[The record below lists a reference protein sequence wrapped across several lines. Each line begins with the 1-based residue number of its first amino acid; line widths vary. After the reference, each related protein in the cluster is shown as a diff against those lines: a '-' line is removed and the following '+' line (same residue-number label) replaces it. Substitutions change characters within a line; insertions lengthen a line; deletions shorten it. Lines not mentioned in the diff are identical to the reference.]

1 MNITR
6 TFMSGLVLMATLVP
20 TGAANPA
27 IPRDKNI
34 EKKVEETLSRM
45 TLDEKIGQM
54 TELAIDLICHRGP
67 DGKLVYHPGMLDS
80 IIGKYKVGSILNAPQ
95 HSLTPQEWNEVIG
108 KIQEASM
115 REIGIPCIYGLD
127 QNHGTTYTTGGTLFP
142 QNISVA
148 ATFNPALAEEA
159 AAITAYE
166 TKASACPWTYSPT
179 VDLVR
184 VASWP
189 RVWEN
194 FGEDPLLSGKMGAAQ
209 IRGFQGKDP
218 NHIGKDK
225 IATSVKHYM
234 AYSAPFSGKD
244 RTPAYVSEA
253 DLREKHFAPY
263 KDCIEAGALTVM
275 VNSSSINGVPTH
287 ANKRLLTDWLKND
300 LQWDGM
306 IVTDWADINNLYTRE
321 KIAKDKKEAIKIA
334 INAGIDMAME
344 PYQWDYCTL
353 LKELVEEGE
362 VPMERIDDATRR
374 VLRLKYRL
382 GLFDN
387 PTPQLKDYPDF
398 GSAKHADAARR
409 AAIEAMILLKNQGDI
424 LPLAQGTK
432 ILVTGPNANTMR
444 ALNGGWTITWQGKL
458 APGELD
464 DKNTIVE
471 AMRQRFGKD
480 NVTYVPGVT
489 YNENGNYQAENE
501 PDFAAVT
508 KAAENADVI
517 VVCVGENS
525 YTETVGN
532 LSDLNLSANQKE
544 LVRTAAATGK
554 PVVMVLNEGRPRII
568 SDIEPLAAAVVD
580 ILLPGSEGG
589 DALAMLLAGD
599 ENFSGRLPYTYP
611 LNVNALSTYDYKASE
626 QTGTMAGAY
635 DYNAAI
641 TDQWPFGHGLSY
653 TTFKYG
659 NLRVNKDKFADG
671 DKLTFSVDVT
681 NTGSRKGKETVMLY
695 TSDLVASR
703 LVPDNRRLRAFEK
716 VEIEPGQTRTV
727 NLTIPA
733 SDLAYVGPD
742 GRWILEEGNFRAN
755 IGGLDKTI
763 TCTASKEYTTPNK

>member
-1 MNITR
+1 MKSLRSII
-6 TFMSGLVLMATLVP
+6 SGTLLVSAFAPAL
-20 TGAANPA
+20 AAQPA
-27 IPRDKNI
+27 IPRDSEI
-34 EKKVEETLSRM
+34 EKKVEATLARM
-45 TLDEKIGQM
+45 TLEEKIGQM

-80 IIGKYKVGSILNAPQ
+80 IFGKYKVGSILNAPQ

-108 KIQEASM
+108 KIQEAS
-115 REIGIPCIYGLD
+115 IQATGIPCIYGLD
-127 QNHGTTYTTGGTLFP
+127 QNHGVTYTSGGTLLP

-159 AAITAYE
+159 ASITAYE

-194 FGEDPLLSGKMGAAQ
+194 FGEDPYLSGVMGAAQ
-209 IRGFQGKDP
+209 IRGFQGNDP

-263 KDCIEAGALTVM
+263 KACIEAGALTVM
-275 VNSSSINGVPTH
+275 VNSASINGIPTH
-287 ANKRLLTDWLKND
+287 INKRLLTGWLKD
-300 LQWDGM
+300 GLDWDGM

-321 KIAKDKKEAIKIA
+321 KVAKDKKEAIKMA

-344 PYQWDYCTL
+344 PYQWDFCTL

-398 GSAKHADAARR
+398 GSAKYADAARR
-409 AAIEAMILLKNQGDI
+409 TAVESMILLKNEGGI
-424 LPLAQGTK
+424 LPLAKGTK
-432 ILVTGPNANTMR
+432 ILVTGPNANSMR
-444 ALNGGWTITWQGKL
+444 TLNGGWTITWQGKL
-458 APGELD
+458 APGELEE
-464 DKNTIVE
+464 KNTIYE
-471 AMRQRFGKD
+471 ALAAKFGKE
-480 NVTYVPGVT
+480 NVNYVPGVT
-489 YNENGNYQAENE
+489 YNEDGKYGDENA
-501 PDFAAVT
+501 PDFAPV
-508 KAAENADVI
+508 AAAAKNADVV
-517 VVCVGENS
+517 VVCIGENS
-525 YTETVGN
+525 YTETPGN

-544 LVRTAAATGK
+544 LVRVAAASGK
-554 PVVMVLNEGRPRII
+554 PVIMILNEGRARII
-568 SDIEPLAAAVVD
+568 SDVEPLAAAVVD

-589 DALAMLLAGD
+589 DALAALLSGE

-611 LNVNALSTYDYKASE
+611 RDVNSLSTYDYKASE
-626 QTGTMAGAY
+626 QVGTMAGAY
-635 DYNAAI
+635 DYNASI
-641 TDQWPFGHGLSY
+641 TNQWPFGYGLSY
-653 TTFKYG
+653 TTFDYA
-659 NLRVNKDKFADG
+659 NLRADKSEFTDG
-671 DKLTFSVDVT
+671 DILTVSVDVT
-681 NTGSRKGKETVMLY
+681 NTGNVKGKETVMLY
-695 TSDLVASR
+695 SSDLVASR
-703 LVPDNRRLRAFEK
+703 IVPDNRRLRAFDK
-716 VEIEPGQTRTV
+716 IELAPGQTRTV
-727 NLTIPA
+727 TFKIPA
-733 SDLAYVGPD
+733 SDLAYVGHD
-742 GRWILEEGNFRAN
+742 GKWILEEGDFTIAV
-755 IGGLDKTI
+755 GGLI
-763 TCTASKEYTTPNK
+763 LPLNCTVTKEYADNK

>member
-1 MNITR
+1 MNKLPR
-6 TFMSGLVLMATLVP
+6 TLAVGLISLATLAP
-20 TGAANPA
+20 ASAANPA
-27 IPRDKNI
+27 IPRDNEI
-34 EKKVEETLSRM
+34 EKKVEATLARM

-108 KIQEASM
+108 KIQEVSM
-115 REIGIPCIYGLD
+115 RELGIPCIYGLD
-127 QNHGTTYTTGGTLFP
+127 QNHGVTYSTGGTLFP

-159 AAITAYE
+159 ASITAYE
-166 TKASACPWTYSPT
+166 TKASSCPWTYSPT

-184 VASWP
+184 VATWP

-194 FGEDPLLSGKMGAAQ
+194 FGEDPLLSSVMGAAQ
-209 IRGFQGKDP
+209 IRGFQGSDP

-234 AYSAPFSGKD
+234 AYSMPFSGKD

-263 KDCIEAGALTVM
+263 KACIEAGALTVM
-275 VNSSSINGVPTH
+275 VNSASINGVPTH
-287 ANKRLLTDWLKND
+287 ANKRLLTDWLKD
-300 LQWDGM
+300 GLGWDGM

-321 KIAKDKKEAIKIA
+321 KIARNKKEAIKMA

-353 LKELVEEGE
+353 LKQLVEEGE

-387 PTPQLKDYPDF
+387 PTPQAKDYPDF
-398 GSAKHADAARR
+398 GSAKHAEAARK
-409 AAIEAMILLKNQGDI
+409 AAVESMILLKNDANI
-424 LPLAQGTK
+424 LPLAEGK
-432 ILVTGPNANTMR
+432 KLLVTGPNANSMR
-444 ALNGGWTITWQGKL
+444 TLNGGWTITWQGKL
-458 APGELD
+458 TPEELAE
-464 DKNTIVE
+464 KNTILE
-471 AMRQRFGKD
+471 AIQNRFGKD

-489 YNENGNYQAENE
+489 YNDNGSYGDENA
-501 PDFAAVT
+501 PDFAPVAE
-508 KAAENADVI
+508 AAKNADVVI
-517 VVCVGENS
+517 VCIGENS
-525 YTETVGN
+525 YTETPGN

-544 LVRTAAATGK
+544 LVRVAAASGK
-554 PVVMVLNEGRPRII
+554 PVVMVLNEGRGRII
-568 SDIEPLAAAVVD
+568 SDVEPLASAVVD

-589 DALAMLLAGD
+589 DALAALLAGD

-611 LNVNALSTYDYKASE
+611 RSVNALNTYDYKASE
-626 QTGTMAGAY
+626 EVGTMAGAY
-635 DYNAAI
+635 DYNASV
-641 TDQWPFGHGLSY
+641 TYQWPFGHGLSY
-653 TTFKYG
+653 TTFKY
-659 NLRVNKDKFADG
+659 NNMRVNKDNFTDG
-671 DKLTFSVDVT
+671 DQLTFTVDVT
-681 NTGSRKGKETVMLY
+681 NTGSRKGKETVMLF

-703 LVPDNRRLRAFEK
+703 LVPDNRRLRAFKK
-716 VEIEPGQTRTV
+716 VEIEPGKTQTV
-727 NLTIPA
+727 SLTIPA

-742 GRWILEEGNFRAN
+742 GRWILEEGDFKAT
-755 IGGLDKTI
+755 ISGLDKTI
-763 TCTASKEYTTPNK
+763 TCTATKEYGQNK